1 MQLWIIKI
9 AHIKKLQVC
18 ARPWDIGLISMYEA
32 VLLFFYCWQFI
43 VLKNRPQCSSIKILH
58 SLTNDK
64 QTCLLQSPFKLIFP
78 ICFYQS
84 NFVIKI
90 YKWFTIFQWNS
101 FIKIAISHLIKA
113 VMLKGSSLSFLVFLI
128 TQKNL
133 PNSNSTRK
141 LNKKAI
147 LWVSNI
153 AWIRFH
159 LILCF
164 QTDLFINHHSCYEI

>member
-1 MQLWIIKI
+1 MQLWIIKL

-18 ARPWDIGLISMYEA
+18 ARPWDIGLISMYEV

-43 VLKNRPQCSSIKILH
+43 VLKSRPQCSSTKIY
-58 SLTNDK
+58 
-64 QTCLLQSPFKLIFP
+64 
-78 ICFYQS
+78 FYQC

>member
-9 AHIKKLQVC
+9 TQIKKLQVC

-43 VLKNRPQCSSIKILH
+43 VLKNRPQCSSTKILH

-78 ICFYQS
+78 ICLYQCD
-84 NFVIKI
+84 FVFKI

-101 FIKIAISHLIKA
+101 FIKIAISHLI
-113 VMLKGSSLSFLVFLI
+113 SSNAKRVFSEFSGFPHY
-128 TQKNL
+128 TKKL

-141 LNKKAI
+141 LNKKTI

-153 AWIRFH
+153 TWIRFH

-164 QTDLFINHHSCYEI
+164 QTVLFINHHSCYEI

>member
-1 MQLWIIKI
+1 MQLWIIKL

-18 ARPWDIGLISMYEA
+18 ARPWDIGLISMYEV

-43 VLKNRPQCSSIKILH
+43 VLKSRPQCSSTKIY
-58 SLTNDK
+58 
-64 QTCLLQSPFKLIFP
+64 
-78 ICFYQS
+78 FYQC

-101 FIKIAISHLIKA
+101 FIKIAISHLI
-113 VMLKGSSLSFLVFLI
+113 SSNAKRVFSEFSGFPHY
-128 TQKNL
+128 TKKL

-141 LNKKAI
+141 LNKKTI

-153 AWIRFH
+153 TWIRFH
-159 LILCF
+159 SILCF

>member
-1 MQLWIIKI
+1 MQLRITKI
-9 AHIKKLQVC
+9 TQIEKLQVC

-43 VLKNRPQCSSIKILH
+43 VLKNRPQCSSTKILH

-78 ICFYQS
+78 ICLYQCD
-84 NFVIKI
+84 FVFKI

-101 FIKIAISHLIKA
+101 FIKIAISHLI
-113 VMLKGSSLSFLVFLI
+113 SSNAKRVFSEFSGFPHY
-128 TQKNL
+128 TKKL

-141 LNKKAI
+141 LNKKTI

-153 AWIRFH
+153 TWIRFH

-164 QTDLFINHHSCYEI
+164 QTVLFINHHSCYEI

>member
-1 MQLWIIKI
+1 MQLWIIKL

-18 ARPWDIGLISMYEA
+18 ARHWDIGLISMYEV

-43 VLKNRPQCSSIKILH
+43 VLKNRPQCSSTKILH

-64 QTCLLQSPFKLIFP
+64 QTCLLQSPFKPIFP
-78 ICFYQS
+78 ICFYQYD
-84 NFVIKI
+84 FVIKI

-101 FIKIAISHLIKA
+101 FIKIAISHLI
-113 VMLKGSSLSFLVFLI
+113 SSNAKRVFSEFSGFPHY
-128 TQKNL
+128 TKKL

-141 LNKKAI
+141 LNKKTI

-153 AWIRFH
+153 TWIRFH

>member
-1 MQLWIIKI
+1 MQLWIIKL

-18 ARPWDIGLISMYEA
+18 ARPWDIGLISMYEV

-43 VLKNRPQCSSIKILH
+43 VLKSRPQCSSTKIY
-58 SLTNDK
+58 
-64 QTCLLQSPFKLIFP
+64 
-78 ICFYQS
+78 FYQC

-164 QTDLFINHHSCYEI
+164 QTDLFINHYSCYEI

>member
-90 YKWFTIFQWNS
+90 YKRFTIFQWNS
-101 FIKIAISHLIKA
+101 FIKIAISHLI
-113 VMLKGSSLSFLVFLI
+113 SSNAKRVFSEFSGFPHY
-128 TQKNL
+128 TKKL

-141 LNKKAI
+141 LNKKTI

-153 AWIRFH
+153 TWIRFH

-164 QTDLFINHHSCYEI
+164 QTDLFINHYSCYEI

>member
-9 AHIKKLQVC
+9 TQIKKLQVC

-43 VLKNRPQCSSIKILH
+43 VLKNRPQCSSTKILH

-78 ICFYQS
+78 ICLYQCD
-84 NFVIKI
+84 FVFKI

-101 FIKIAISHLIKA
+101 FIKIAISHLI
-113 VMLKGSSLSFLVFLI
+113 SSNAKRVFSEFSGFPHY
-128 TQKNL
+128 TKKL

-141 LNKKAI
+141 LNKKTI

-153 AWIRFH
+153 TWIRFH

-164 QTDLFINHHSCYEI
+164 QTDLFINHYSYYEI